1 MKVEPCDLN
10 MSADLTLVRL
20 YKPRSRKEKQTV
32 LDDKNKGKDP
42 KKDIMAL
49 KVEETKVM
57 YNVQT
62 AEIVA
67 INKSNKQYEVGDIV
81 IVDYRKLRDFDL
93 FKNVSV
99 VNTYDIMG
107 KVLIEGKD
115 YDCVGCDDP
124 NCDCASK

>member
-1 MKVEPCDLN
+1 MKIEPCDLS
-10 MSADLTLVRL
+10 MSADLTLVKL

-32 LDDKNKGKDP
+32 LDDEKNKGKDP

-57 YNVQT
+57 YNIQT

-67 INKSNKQYEVGDIV
+67 ISKLNKQYEVGDIV
-81 IVDYRKLRDFDL
+81 IVDYRKLKDFDL
-93 FKNVSV
+93 FKQVSAI
-99 VNTYDIMG
+99 NTYDIMG

-115 YDCVGCDDP
+115 YGDTVEDDIT
-124 NCDCASK
+124 